1 MLRNVL
7 AFVAGLAVSI
17 AVISGFQYL
26 NSLLFPLPAG
36 LDPKN
41 PDDVAAIMTQAPFLA
56 MLGVEISYAAGA
68 FLGGAIVATI
78 ASHRAVA
85 FALGLGALLTVFNI
99 TNLVSIPHPL
109 WMAILTT
116 ITFVPLT
123 WLGARLTAKG

>member
-41 PDDVAAIMTQAPFLA
+41 PDDVAAIVAQAPFLA
-56 MLGVEISYAAGA
+56 MLGVEISYAAGSL
-68 FLGGAIVATI
+68 LGGAIIGTI

>member
-41 PDDVAAIMTQAPFLA
+41 PDDVAAIVAQAPFLA
-56 MLGVEISYAAGA
+56 LLGVEISYAVGSL
-68 FLGGAIVATI
+68 LGGAIIATI

-85 FALGLGALLTVFNI
+85 LALGLGALLTVFNI

>member
-41 PDDVAAIMTQAPFLA
+41 PDDVAAIVAQAPFLA

-68 FLGGAIVATI
+68 FLGGAIVGKI
-78 ASHRAVA
+78 VSGRAVA

-123 WLGARLTAKG
+123 WLGARLTARR